1 MFKKKLI
8 LICILLLIPFIS
20 AITITDTNLKVDNL
34 NYQIFV
40 NDSITC
46 SSLKITNNSINIYN
60 ISTKANFT
68 NTGLVNSVLSFYGLQ
83 TAFPNDDI
91 RWDNGTI
98 LTTNSDNINV
108 TIPTSRRIE
117 LGDFS
122 APVITIINPISSNDE
137 NSNPVN
143 FVIRTDES
151 STCVYHLD
159 NEYNN
164 FTMTNSGN
172 VNFSATYSLQNGIH
186 TAIFYCTDSLSH
198 TSSESVTFTFYGIG
212 TSSGASAGGS
222 GGTATGIK
230 LDKLELKYGDW
241 IKGKKNQILV
251 YVYDID
257 GNLFDPDYLNI
268 DVDELVFYE
277 EKEVRLNEGEYQ
289 GEYLIKEDIDEVNIK
304 IVVEDYWKTLEEDV
318 TIQLKEPTKLE
329 ELKNNLKIKVSK
341 LDKFVEQYKIYI
353 VVFIMIVISLLIFLL
368 ILKRKKE

>member
-1 MFKKKLI
+1 M
-8 LICILLLIPFIS
+8 IPFIS